1 MLQKVFLFFLKLT
14 ALFLISI
21 SSAYAASAPT
31 VANFS
36 PAESFIGEGFCF
48 NANFTNSSSDIGY
61 GPYYLLNLAPD
72 LTYQSATFSGLDLE
86 LVSSQTYDATE
97 TLNDP
102 ISGLPF
108 TGTEDGTLVA
118 LTIPV
123 GSVSNNQQP
132 LQVEVCLTVALDAEP
147 NILQTDAIGIVPGF
161 QFGDSATGTKGED
174 TIVGSADSNDFTPT
188 VIKYTISDSTAESEN
203 PPGPEW
209 TYPVV
214 AIADIASTR
223 TVAPITFPTIT
234 LPGNVKYEGPFSIVG
249 GTDCTISPDEAT
261 LAANSGVGN
270 DVDIN
275 ISCASGTGTNG
286 NSQDIRAEFDV
297 YITDTL
303 NAMTCDSNSAINSAK
318 HLVLRKS
325 VAGSGTPGSTVT
337 YTYAYQT
344 SEYID
349 GLNNFTVTDILQD
362 GISYSEFASNQI
374 QLSIQHNGSNSATTT
389 LNTNFTDS
397 GTSSTFEDA
406 DILAAIVAAGGSIGP
421 AESGTITYTAVIDQ
435 DYDNGQPVLTRDTIS
450 NDVTATYGL
459 SDASGAQGCFED
471 SSATVTIDDID
482 ISKNT
487 IGSSTVKPGD
497 IVQFQLTMEIPSG
510 DANNV
515 VLTDVLPLPVFTAT
529 DFPAATQTSSTP
541 YPGSASAGNF
551 IEYAGTSDYNGDF
564 TVTRDAG
571 SNSIN
576 IDFGNISTGTASSKN
591 IVINVYALAS
601 NEPYVDGLSLA
612 NLLNASTNNTAT
624 DNATNTTVAQIT
636 VRAPDVS
643 ITKTITSDTSD
654 LDAGDQIDYL
664 ITLENTGGAD
674 AFDVTLTDIFES
686 TIDASSCTVPVLTG
700 GSGGYSGDFSTGL
713 VLDDTLASGGGLGEA
728 GSGDETATLTFSC
741 NISSDIAAGTSID
754 NTASMSFAAGEGES
768 AFPTRESTIT
778 ATSIRA
784 SVVKTLV
791 STSETDSTSSD
802 SRDEL
807 AIGEI
812 ARFRIV
818 TALPEGLHSTVNL
831 RDLLPPELIYQDD
844 GSAKFG
850 FVGAGVSSSEIADP
864 GTCTYTLADSNASP
878 DCDITATNGSFSAGT
893 DPTFNLGTVTNS
905 DDDADEEYIVL
916 EINAVKVDGGNVNF
930 SNRGRYTDST
940 GNDTS
945 NSLNLKRVDP
955 TLTLSKDADNAG
967 GDAGDAITYTLT
979 ITAPASS
986 DSSAFDLS
994 LVDILPTEL
1003 IYESGTATYGA
1014 CDAATKSFDDSD
1026 PNGAGF
1032 SLTIDKLAANESCIF
1047 TYDANVS
1054 SAATPGQEITNNATL
1069 SWTSL
1074 DGSGSNLSGSSPGTE
1089 KTYQATN
1096 SATVTVELTT
1106 SEKSIVSTTFAHTSE
1121 AGSGTSSS
1129 ERSLSI
1135 GEEIKYRLV
1144 VTVPEGSA
1152 ENFIVR
1158 DNLPEGLEYV
1168 NNTAF
1173 VSLVSNG
1180 GLSSSLGAG
1189 LCAGGSQASTDP
1201 NVTPNCAITPNLGA
1215 SGNSVD
1221 FDMGDITNSDADS
1234 DLEYIVIEFSALVIN
1249 QLSNQQNVTLSNQ
1262 FEVLLSNIQNS
1273 VSNNMLANIL
1283 EPQLSLTS
1291 TTTPSSVDNRTNET
1305 PTFAWSLVLT
1315 NEGLAQAFQ
1324 IQDGDSGNWQVQLPS
1339 GVENITA
1346 LDVSSTGTVV
1356 DNTNLSTA
1364 ISSSD
1369 FTVSGADNNLLSI
1382 NRIFSMS
1389 PSATLT
1395 ITFNTNLQA
1404 TVKPGTTLT
1413 ANTDIDYAGQ
1423 QSGASAENVR
1433 NFADITTG
1441 TGNTPVTSTSAP
1453 LNNYRTQTATS
1464 VVTTTSTPVIGV
1476 AKELISNTFDPADG
1490 TFDIVYRF
1498 YVENSGDVALS
1509 NIQLTDDLAAT
1520 FNPIASGDINVTS
1533 ITSTDFTVDGT
1544 FDGISNTTL
1553 IDNTT
1558 PSDLAINETKT
1569 LDIAVTVSPGTDLN
1583 TYNNSTTAEAE
1594 SARDDT
1600 NTTNDTSVNG
1610 SDPDTAND
1618 GPDNDTSPTPVT
1630 FAVDPALG
1638 LAKSINGAI
1647 QNNADGTYT
1656 FNYQFNV
1663 KNTGDVNLTDL
1674 QVIDNLSTTFASAD
1688 SFSISTPTSADFTV
1702 NASFNGVGDT
1712 NLLAANQSLAVGDSG
1727 TINLEVTV
1735 TPGSTLTYNNSATTS
1750 ANSPNGTA
1758 NDTSDNGT
1766 DPETNNGNAAD
1777 DDATPVTFAE
1787 APAIGV
1793 AKTVSAGPTN
1803 NGDGTHT
1810 LTYSM
1815 VVKNTG
1821 DISLSNVQVVD
1832 DLTTTFSG
1840 ATFVVDAQSTGGT
1853 LTINNAFN
1861 GDGDKNLLAANQN
1874 LAVGA
1879 SETISLTVTVTP
1891 GTNLGPYNNS
1901 ATAGATSPSGAT
1913 VNDTSDN
1920 GTDPETNNGN
1930 AADDDATPVTFAEAP
1945 AIGVAKTVSAG
1956 PTNNGDGTHTLT
1968 YSMVVK
1974 NTGDISLS
1982 NVQVVDDLTTTFSG
1996 ATFVVDAK
2004 STGGTLTINNA
2015 FNGDGDKNLLAAN
2028 QNLAVGESETISLTV
2043 TVTPGTNLGP
2053 YNNSATAGAT
2063 SPSGATVNDT
2073 SDNGTD
2079 PETNNGNAA
2088 DDDATP
2094 VTFAEAPAIGVAKTI
2109 STGPTNNGDGTHTL
2123 TYSMVVKNTGDI
2135 SLSNVQVVDD
2145 LTTTF
2150 SGATFVVDAKSTGGT
2165 LTINNAFNGNSDKNL
2180 LAANQNLA
2188 VGESETISLTVT
2200 VTPGTNLGPYNNS
2213 ATAGATS
2220 PSGATVNDTS
2230 DNGTDPETNNGNAA
2244 DDDATP
2250 VTFAEAPA
2258 IGVAKT
2264 VSAGPTNNGDG
2275 THTLTYSMVVKNTG
2289 DISLSNVQVVDDL
2302 TTTFSGA
2309 TFVVDAKSTG
2319 GTLTINNA
2327 FNGDGDKNLLAANQN
2342 LAVGA
2347 SETISLT
2354 VTVTPGTNLGPYN
2367 NSATAEATSPSG
2379 ATVNDTSDNGTNPET
2394 NNGNGGLSDS
2404 TPVSFVENPAI
2415 GVAKSISAGPTNNSD
2430 GTYTLTYA
2438 LVVKNTGA
2446 INLSNVQVVDNLNTT
2461 FSGAT
2466 YVVDSKSTVGSLN
2479 INNAFNGDTDT
2490 NLLAAN
2496 QNLSVGA
2503 QDTISVTVTVTP
2515 GSNPTYSNSATGSGD
2530 SPSGASVSDIS
2541 DAGSDPESNNGAGG
2555 FDDATTVNFDESPAI
2570 GIAKRISSAVVN
2582 NNDGSYTL
2590 TYSMLVQNNGDIE
2603 LNSVQIIEDFAVT
2616 YPSPATVQVDNVV
2629 SNNFTVNPSFNG
2641 YSDKNLLSAN
2651 QTLTSGALAS
2661 SSATLDLTITIIP
2674 GANLGPYNNTAK
2686 VNGTSPSGAVISDD
2700 SDDGTDANGDNGDGN
2715 LATPT
2720 PVTFTEA
2727 PAIGIAKEIS
2737 GPVTNNEDGSYS
2749 LIYSIVVRNIGD
2761 VILSNVQVSEP
2772 LSTTFNGASFT
2783 LGTISSADLNINND
2797 FDGASDNN
2805 LLASAQSLAINT
2817 SATILV
2823 PVTITPGTNL
2833 GPYSNTAVATGES
2846 PSGDNVTDNSDNG
2859 SDPATN
2865 NGDAG
2870 NDDATVITFTEA
2882 PDIGIAKAM
2891 TGVSN
2896 LGDGRYQVN
2905 YQFNAKNT
2913 GDIVLNNVQV
2923 TENLANIFAD
2933 ANTFSVLS
2941 LSSTQ
2946 LTVNSGFDGSTDTN
2960 LLDLN
2965 QTLAASA
2972 TATIELSV
2980 IITPAGDLGPYNN
2993 SVSISSTSPSGDN
3006 FSDVSDN
3013 GTDPESNNGEG
3024 GLDDTTPVTFAEA
3037 PAIGIAKL
3045 LVAEPTNNNDG
3056 TYNLSYQLVVE
3067 NIGDISLSNV
3077 QIVEDLR
3084 ATFPAPATFVVNALS
3099 ANTLT
3104 VNADFDGES
3113 DSNILAANQS
3123 LAVAAKDTLL
3133 LQLTVT
3139 PGANLGPYNNTAVAS
3154 GQSPSGDDVNDNSDN
3169 GSNTSGDNGAG
3180 TNDDATPVTFTE
3192 APAIGVAK
3200 AMTNVTNNGDGSYA
3214 LTYTFNLKNT
3224 GDIAL
3229 ANVQV
3234 VDDLMATFQNQNI
3247 YTITSLSSASLM
3259 VNSAFNGDSDTN
3271 LLAANQSLVLGA
3283 SDIITLVL
3291 ELTPAGN
3298 LGPYNNSALA
3308 SGVSPSGN
3316 SIDDTSDNGID
3327 PEGNNGEGGLDD
3339 STPITFTEAPAIG
3352 IAKLLVAEPVN
3363 NSDGTYNL
3371 SYQLVVE
3378 NIGDISLSNVQIVED
3393 LRATFPAP
3401 ATFVVNA
3408 LSANTLTVN
3417 ADFDGESDSN
3427 ILAANQSL
3435 AVAAKDTLLL
3445 QLTVT
3450 PGANLGPYNNTAVAS
3465 GQSPS
3470 GDDVNDN
3477 SDNGSNTSGDN
3488 GAGTNDDA
3496 TPVTFTEAPAIGVA
3510 KAMTNVTNNGDGS
3523 YALTYTFNLKNT
3535 GDIALANVQV
3545 VDDLMATFQNQNIYT
3560 ITSLSSASL
3569 MVNSAFNGDSDT
3581 NLLAANQSLVLG
3593 ASDIIT
3599 LVLELTPAG
3608 NLGPYNNSAL
3618 ASGVSPSGNS
3628 IDDTSDNGI
3637 DPEGNNGEGGLDDS
3651 TPITFTEA
3659 PAIGIAK
3666 LLVAEPVNNSDGTY
3680 NLSYQLVVENIG
3692 DISLSNV
3699 QIVEDLRATFPAPA
3713 TFVVNALSA
3722 NTLTVNADFDGESD
3736 SNILAANQSLAV
3748 AAKDTLLLS
3757 LTVTP
3762 GTNLGPYNNTVVAS
3776 GQSPSGADVNDDSD
3790 NGANTIGDNGDGTD
3804 NDPTPVTFT
3813 EAPAIGVAKTVSGEI
3828 VPTVNGSVGNFDVP
3842 FALVIQNNGDVPL
3855 TNIQL
3860 VDDLSAQFGSAYV
3873 SVSEAAEITA
3883 STAEETPNLNTDFPA
3898 NLFDGISGR
3907 LMPGQSINISFTLE
3921 LNPGAEEAKGIIT
3934 NQAEALGTS
3943 TGGVEVNDLSDSGTN
3958 ASNNPA
3964 NGGDNPSAPG
3974 NSSGGTDDPTP
3985 FELPAGSLQGV
3996 VWIDADRNDALNEGE
4011 PLLINWTVQVTDT
4024 NGNIIAT
4031 ILTDENGFF
4040 SIENL
4045 PQGDYTVDFMTPNG
4059 TTFFSTVVYIP
4070 ANESVNVPV
4079 PVDPSGVVYDSIT
4092 RIPVANSLVSII
4104 NDAGTVLPDVCLL
4117 PNQQDQ
4123 ITGEDGYYFFLLFL
4137 GADPACQHNDIF
4149 TLVVTAPEEEYQP
4162 SHSNLIL
4169 PQAGVL
4175 DPTGQ
4180 QNPFALS
4187 NSATAPEIG
4196 DDTTYYMDFT
4206 LAQGDP
4212 DVINNHIPV
4221 DKIGVNPSMIR
4232 LTKSANTKQTLIGGL
4247 VRYNIQIENISEV
4260 DVENLTLIDYLP
4272 AGFTYVENSAYT
4284 NDADG
4289 EMQIT
4294 SKQPLTVSGIDVP
4307 AESTV
4312 EFVYILRVGA
4322 GVARGKH
4329 INRVSPYLGSA
4340 PIGNEATATVIVG
4353 ADPDFEE
4360 VTILGKVFDDRD
4372 SDNWQD
4378 SANASAVFIQ
4388 GGINESSYIA
4398 NSTFIIDAD
4407 GQRPLADASAPLNH
4421 GIDLGDLSGRSS
4433 EADKAS
4439 NHQIIIRQQLKDLA
4453 FTDNLTL
4460 TTAEGTHLTMSSQGK
4475 IVANPVGKMADG
4487 LTAQDLRIE
4496 RNITVLAN
4504 GNYQVDLVIQNQ
4516 GIQEIGIPGVRVAT
4530 VEGLYI
4536 ETDLHGRFH
4545 LEAVDVENLARG
4557 RNFYMKVDKATLPPE
4572 TVFVS
4577 ENPRVK
4583 RITQGLPARFDFAI
4597 QLAKQQLGG
4606 NEQHALVKLGELL
4619 FNENSA
4625 EINTEHKAWLT
4636 QMSNTI
4642 NQYQGGTIQ
4651 ITAQAHTQALAY
4663 ARANNTY
4670 QWLLPLIREDLQS
4683 SFSVELVEEVNGS
4696 FASIVNIA
4704 TQTQLGK
4711 ILFESDKSTIKAKYQ
4726 PLLDSIAKQ
4735 LVNAESGHLAIT
4747 GFADNSASE
4756 DYNLALGLRRAKA
4769 VFEQLKTRMPAEVW
4783 EKLTIKIQKLQI
4795 ENSMTEGK

>member
-601 NEPYVDGLSLA
+601 NEPYADGLSLA

-1840 ATFVVDAQSTGGT
+1840 ATFVVDA
-1853 LTINNAFN
+1853 
-1861 GDGDKNLLAANQN
+1861 
-1874 LAVGA
+1874 
-1879 SETISLTVTVTP
+1879 
-1891 GTNLGPYNNS
+1891 
-1901 ATAGATSPSGAT
+1901 
-1913 VNDTSDN
+1913 
-1920 GTDPETNNGN
+1920 
-1930 AADDDATPVTFAEAP
+1930 
-1945 AIGVAKTVSAG
+1945 
-1956 PTNNGDGTHTLT
+1956 
-1968 YSMVVK
+1968 
-1974 NTGDISLS
+1974 
-1982 NVQVVDDLTTTFSG
+1982 
-1996 ATFVVDAK
+1996 K

-2015 FNGDGDKNLLAAN
+2015 FNGDG
-2028 QNLAVGESETISLTV
+2028 
-2043 TVTPGTNLGP
+2043 
-2053 YNNSATAGAT
+2053 
-2063 SPSGATVNDT
+2063 
-2073 SDNGTD
+2073 
-2079 PETNNGNAA
+2079 
-2088 DDDATP
+2088 
-2094 VTFAEAPAIGVAKTI
+2094 
-2109 STGPTNNGDGTHTL
+2109 
-2123 TYSMVVKNTGDI
+2123 
-2135 SLSNVQVVDD
+2135 
-2145 LTTTF
+2145 
-2150 SGATFVVDAKSTGGT
+2150 
-2165 LTINNAFNGNSDKNL
+2165 DKNL

-2309 TFVVDAKSTG
+2309 TFVVDAQSTG

-3445 QLTVT
+3445 
-3450 PGANLGPYNNTAVAS
+3450 
-3465 GQSPS
+3465 
-3470 GDDVNDN
+3470 
-3477 SDNGSNTSGDN
+3477 
-3488 GAGTNDDA
+3488 
-3496 TPVTFTEAPAIGVA
+3496 
-3510 KAMTNVTNNGDGS
+3510 
-3523 YALTYTFNLKNT
+3523 
-3535 GDIALANVQV
+3535 
-3545 VDDLMATFQNQNIYT
+3545 
-3560 ITSLSSASL
+3560 
-3569 MVNSAFNGDSDT
+3569 
-3581 NLLAANQSLVLG
+3581 
-3593 ASDIIT
+3593 
-3599 LVLELTPAG
+3599 
-3608 NLGPYNNSAL
+3608 
-3618 ASGVSPSGNS
+3618 
-3628 IDDTSDNGI
+3628 
-3637 DPEGNNGEGGLDDS
+3637 
-3651 TPITFTEA
+3651 
-3659 PAIGIAK
+3659 
-3666 LLVAEPVNNSDGTY
+3666 
-3680 NLSYQLVVENIG
+3680 
-3692 DISLSNV
+3692 
-3699 QIVEDLRATFPAPA
+3699 
-3713 TFVVNALSA
+3713 
-3722 NTLTVNADFDGESD
+3722 
-3736 SNILAANQSLAV
+3736 
-3748 AAKDTLLLS
+3748 S

-4398 NSTFIIDAD
+4398 KSTFIIDAD

>member
-601 NEPYVDGLSLA
+601 NEPYADGLSLA

-1840 ATFVVDAQSTGGT
+1840 ATFVVDA
-1853 LTINNAFN
+1853 
-1861 GDGDKNLLAANQN
+1861 
-1874 LAVGA
+1874 
-1879 SETISLTVTVTP
+1879 
-1891 GTNLGPYNNS
+1891 
-1901 ATAGATSPSGAT
+1901 
-1913 VNDTSDN
+1913 
-1920 GTDPETNNGN
+1920 
-1930 AADDDATPVTFAEAP
+1930 
-1945 AIGVAKTVSAG
+1945 
-1956 PTNNGDGTHTLT
+1956 
-1968 YSMVVK
+1968 
-1974 NTGDISLS
+1974 
-1982 NVQVVDDLTTTFSG
+1982 
-1996 ATFVVDAK
+1996 
-2004 STGGTLTINNA
+2004 
-2015 FNGDGDKNLLAAN
+2015 
-2028 QNLAVGESETISLTV
+2028 
-2043 TVTPGTNLGP
+2043 
-2053 YNNSATAGAT
+2053 
-2063 SPSGATVNDT
+2063 
-2073 SDNGTD
+2073 
-2079 PETNNGNAA
+2079 
-2088 DDDATP
+2088 
-2094 VTFAEAPAIGVAKTI
+2094 
-2109 STGPTNNGDGTHTL
+2109 
-2123 TYSMVVKNTGDI
+2123 
-2135 SLSNVQVVDD
+2135 
-2145 LTTTF
+2145 
-2150 SGATFVVDAKSTGGT
+2150 KSTGGT

-2213 ATAGATS
+2213 ATAG
-2220 PSGATVNDTS
+2220 
-2230 DNGTDPETNNGNAA
+2230 
-2244 DDDATP
+2244 
-2250 VTFAEAPA
+2250 
-2258 IGVAKT
+2258 
-2264 VSAGPTNNGDG
+2264 
-2275 THTLTYSMVVKNTG
+2275 
-2289 DISLSNVQVVDDL
+2289 
-2302 TTTFSGA
+2302 
-2309 TFVVDAKSTG
+2309 
-2319 GTLTINNA
+2319 
-2327 FNGDGDKNLLAANQN
+2327 
-2342 LAVGA
+2342 
-2347 SETISLT
+2347 
-2354 VTVTPGTNLGPYN
+2354 
-2367 NSATAEATSPSG
+2367 ATSPSG

-3133 LQLTVT
+3133 L
-3139 PGANLGPYNNTAVAS
+3139 
-3154 GQSPSGDDVNDNSDN
+3154 
-3169 GSNTSGDNGAG
+3169 
-3180 TNDDATPVTFTE
+3180 
-3192 APAIGVAK
+3192 
-3200 AMTNVTNNGDGSYA
+3200 
-3214 LTYTFNLKNT
+3214 
-3224 GDIAL
+3224 
-3229 ANVQV
+3229 
-3234 VDDLMATFQNQNI
+3234 
-3247 YTITSLSSASLM
+3247 
-3259 VNSAFNGDSDTN
+3259 
-3271 LLAANQSLVLGA
+3271 
-3283 SDIITLVL
+3283 
-3291 ELTPAGN
+3291 
-3298 LGPYNNSALA
+3298 
-3308 SGVSPSGN
+3308 
-3316 SIDDTSDNGID
+3316 
-3327 PEGNNGEGGLDD
+3327 
-3339 STPITFTEAPAIG
+3339 
-3352 IAKLLVAEPVN
+3352 
-3363 NSDGTYNL
+3363 
-3371 SYQLVVE
+3371 
-3378 NIGDISLSNVQIVED
+3378 
-3393 LRATFPAP
+3393 
-3401 ATFVVNA
+3401 
-3408 LSANTLTVN
+3408 
-3417 ADFDGESDSN
+3417 
-3427 ILAANQSL
+3427 
-3435 AVAAKDTLLL
+3435 
-3445 QLTVT
+3445 
-3450 PGANLGPYNNTAVAS
+3450 
-3465 GQSPS
+3465 
-3470 GDDVNDN
+3470 
-3477 SDNGSNTSGDN
+3477 
-3488 GAGTNDDA
+3488 
-3496 TPVTFTEAPAIGVA
+3496 
-3510 KAMTNVTNNGDGS
+3510 
-3523 YALTYTFNLKNT
+3523 
-3535 GDIALANVQV
+3535 
-3545 VDDLMATFQNQNIYT
+3545 
-3560 ITSLSSASL
+3560 
-3569 MVNSAFNGDSDT
+3569 
-3581 NLLAANQSLVLG
+3581 
-3593 ASDIIT
+3593 
-3599 LVLELTPAG
+3599 
-3608 NLGPYNNSAL
+3608 
-3618 ASGVSPSGNS
+3618 
-3628 IDDTSDNGI
+3628 
-3637 DPEGNNGEGGLDDS
+3637 
-3651 TPITFTEA
+3651 
-3659 PAIGIAK
+3659 
-3666 LLVAEPVNNSDGTY
+3666 
-3680 NLSYQLVVENIG
+3680 
-3692 DISLSNV
+3692 
-3699 QIVEDLRATFPAPA
+3699 
-3713 TFVVNALSA
+3713 
-3722 NTLTVNADFDGESD
+3722 
-3736 SNILAANQSLAV
+3736 
-3748 AAKDTLLLS
+3748 S

-4398 NSTFIIDAD
+4398 KSTFIIDAD

-4696 FASIVNIA
+4696 FASIVNLSLIH
-4704 TQTQLGK
+4704 
-4711 ILFESDKSTIKAKYQ
+4711 I
-4726 PLLDSIAKQ
+4726 
-4735 LVNAESGHLAIT
+4735 
-4747 GFADNSASE
+4747 
-4756 DYNLALGLRRAKA
+4756 
-4769 VFEQLKTRMPAEVW
+4769 
-4783 EKLTIKIQKLQI
+4783 
-4795 ENSMTEGK
+4795 

>member
-601 NEPYVDGLSLA
+601 NEPYADGLSLA

-1840 ATFVVDAQSTGGT
+1840 ATFVVDA
-1853 LTINNAFN
+1853 
-1861 GDGDKNLLAANQN
+1861 
-1874 LAVGA
+1874 
-1879 SETISLTVTVTP
+1879 
-1891 GTNLGPYNNS
+1891 
-1901 ATAGATSPSGAT
+1901 
-1913 VNDTSDN
+1913 
-1920 GTDPETNNGN
+1920 
-1930 AADDDATPVTFAEAP
+1930 
-1945 AIGVAKTVSAG
+1945 
-1956 PTNNGDGTHTLT
+1956 
-1968 YSMVVK
+1968 
-1974 NTGDISLS
+1974 
-1982 NVQVVDDLTTTFSG
+1982 
-1996 ATFVVDAK
+1996 
-2004 STGGTLTINNA
+2004 
-2015 FNGDGDKNLLAAN
+2015 
-2028 QNLAVGESETISLTV
+2028 
-2043 TVTPGTNLGP
+2043 
-2053 YNNSATAGAT
+2053 
-2063 SPSGATVNDT
+2063 
-2073 SDNGTD
+2073 
-2079 PETNNGNAA
+2079 
-2088 DDDATP
+2088 
-2094 VTFAEAPAIGVAKTI
+2094 
-2109 STGPTNNGDGTHTL
+2109 
-2123 TYSMVVKNTGDI
+2123 
-2135 SLSNVQVVDD
+2135 
-2145 LTTTF
+2145 
-2150 SGATFVVDAKSTGGT
+2150 
-2165 LTINNAFNGNSDKNL
+2165 
-2180 LAANQNLA
+2180 
-2188 VGESETISLTVT
+2188 
-2200 VTPGTNLGPYNNS
+2200 
-2213 ATAGATS
+2213 
-2220 PSGATVNDTS
+2220 
-2230 DNGTDPETNNGNAA
+2230 
-2244 DDDATP
+2244 
-2250 VTFAEAPA
+2250 
-2258 IGVAKT
+2258 
-2264 VSAGPTNNGDG
+2264 
-2275 THTLTYSMVVKNTG
+2275 
-2289 DISLSNVQVVDDL
+2289 
-2302 TTTFSGA
+2302 
-2309 TFVVDAKSTG
+2309 KSTG

-3445 QLTVT
+3445 
-3450 PGANLGPYNNTAVAS
+3450 
-3465 GQSPS
+3465 
-3470 GDDVNDN
+3470 
-3477 SDNGSNTSGDN
+3477 
-3488 GAGTNDDA
+3488 
-3496 TPVTFTEAPAIGVA
+3496 
-3510 KAMTNVTNNGDGS
+3510 
-3523 YALTYTFNLKNT
+3523 
-3535 GDIALANVQV
+3535 
-3545 VDDLMATFQNQNIYT
+3545 
-3560 ITSLSSASL
+3560 
-3569 MVNSAFNGDSDT
+3569 
-3581 NLLAANQSLVLG
+3581 
-3593 ASDIIT
+3593 
-3599 LVLELTPAG
+3599 
-3608 NLGPYNNSAL
+3608 
-3618 ASGVSPSGNS
+3618 
-3628 IDDTSDNGI
+3628 
-3637 DPEGNNGEGGLDDS
+3637 
-3651 TPITFTEA
+3651 
-3659 PAIGIAK
+3659 
-3666 LLVAEPVNNSDGTY
+3666 
-3680 NLSYQLVVENIG
+3680 
-3692 DISLSNV
+3692 
-3699 QIVEDLRATFPAPA
+3699 
-3713 TFVVNALSA
+3713 
-3722 NTLTVNADFDGESD
+3722 
-3736 SNILAANQSLAV
+3736 
-3748 AAKDTLLLS
+3748 S

-4398 NSTFIIDAD
+4398 KSTFIIDAD

>member
-601 NEPYVDGLSLA
+601 NEPYADGLSLA

-1840 ATFVVDAQSTGGT
+1840 ATFVVDA
-1853 LTINNAFN
+1853 
-1861 GDGDKNLLAANQN
+1861 
-1874 LAVGA
+1874 
-1879 SETISLTVTVTP
+1879 
-1891 GTNLGPYNNS
+1891 
-1901 ATAGATSPSGAT
+1901 
-1913 VNDTSDN
+1913 
-1920 GTDPETNNGN
+1920 
-1930 AADDDATPVTFAEAP
+1930 
-1945 AIGVAKTVSAG
+1945 
-1956 PTNNGDGTHTLT
+1956 
-1968 YSMVVK
+1968 
-1974 NTGDISLS
+1974 
-1982 NVQVVDDLTTTFSG
+1982 
-1996 ATFVVDAK
+1996 
-2004 STGGTLTINNA
+2004 
-2015 FNGDGDKNLLAAN
+2015 
-2028 QNLAVGESETISLTV
+2028 
-2043 TVTPGTNLGP
+2043 
-2053 YNNSATAGAT
+2053 
-2063 SPSGATVNDT
+2063 
-2073 SDNGTD
+2073 
-2079 PETNNGNAA
+2079 
-2088 DDDATP
+2088 
-2094 VTFAEAPAIGVAKTI
+2094 
-2109 STGPTNNGDGTHTL
+2109 
-2123 TYSMVVKNTGDI
+2123 
-2135 SLSNVQVVDD
+2135 
-2145 LTTTF
+2145 
-2150 SGATFVVDAKSTGGT
+2150 
-2165 LTINNAFNGNSDKNL
+2165 
-2180 LAANQNLA
+2180 
-2188 VGESETISLTVT
+2188 
-2200 VTPGTNLGPYNNS
+2200 
-2213 ATAGATS
+2213 
-2220 PSGATVNDTS
+2220 
-2230 DNGTDPETNNGNAA
+2230 
-2244 DDDATP
+2244 
-2250 VTFAEAPA
+2250 
-2258 IGVAKT
+2258 
-2264 VSAGPTNNGDG
+2264 
-2275 THTLTYSMVVKNTG
+2275 
-2289 DISLSNVQVVDDL
+2289 
-2302 TTTFSGA
+2302 
-2309 TFVVDAKSTG
+2309 KSTG

-3133 LQLTVT
+3133 L
-3139 PGANLGPYNNTAVAS
+3139 
-3154 GQSPSGDDVNDNSDN
+3154 
-3169 GSNTSGDNGAG
+3169 
-3180 TNDDATPVTFTE
+3180 
-3192 APAIGVAK
+3192 
-3200 AMTNVTNNGDGSYA
+3200 
-3214 LTYTFNLKNT
+3214 
-3224 GDIAL
+3224 
-3229 ANVQV
+3229 
-3234 VDDLMATFQNQNI
+3234 
-3247 YTITSLSSASLM
+3247 
-3259 VNSAFNGDSDTN
+3259 
-3271 LLAANQSLVLGA
+3271 
-3283 SDIITLVL
+3283 
-3291 ELTPAGN
+3291 
-3298 LGPYNNSALA
+3298 
-3308 SGVSPSGN
+3308 
-3316 SIDDTSDNGID
+3316 
-3327 PEGNNGEGGLDD
+3327 
-3339 STPITFTEAPAIG
+3339 
-3352 IAKLLVAEPVN
+3352 
-3363 NSDGTYNL
+3363 
-3371 SYQLVVE
+3371 
-3378 NIGDISLSNVQIVED
+3378 
-3393 LRATFPAP
+3393 
-3401 ATFVVNA
+3401 
-3408 LSANTLTVN
+3408 
-3417 ADFDGESDSN
+3417 
-3427 ILAANQSL
+3427 
-3435 AVAAKDTLLL
+3435 
-3445 QLTVT
+3445 
-3450 PGANLGPYNNTAVAS
+3450 
-3465 GQSPS
+3465 
-3470 GDDVNDN
+3470 
-3477 SDNGSNTSGDN
+3477 
-3488 GAGTNDDA
+3488 
-3496 TPVTFTEAPAIGVA
+3496 
-3510 KAMTNVTNNGDGS
+3510 
-3523 YALTYTFNLKNT
+3523 
-3535 GDIALANVQV
+3535 
-3545 VDDLMATFQNQNIYT
+3545 
-3560 ITSLSSASL
+3560 
-3569 MVNSAFNGDSDT
+3569 
-3581 NLLAANQSLVLG
+3581 
-3593 ASDIIT
+3593 
-3599 LVLELTPAG
+3599 
-3608 NLGPYNNSAL
+3608 
-3618 ASGVSPSGNS
+3618 
-3628 IDDTSDNGI
+3628 
-3637 DPEGNNGEGGLDDS
+3637 
-3651 TPITFTEA
+3651 
-3659 PAIGIAK
+3659 
-3666 LLVAEPVNNSDGTY
+3666 
-3680 NLSYQLVVENIG
+3680 
-3692 DISLSNV
+3692 
-3699 QIVEDLRATFPAPA
+3699 
-3713 TFVVNALSA
+3713 
-3722 NTLTVNADFDGESD
+3722 
-3736 SNILAANQSLAV
+3736 
-3748 AAKDTLLLS
+3748 S

-4398 NSTFIIDAD
+4398 KSTFIIDAD

>member
-1 MLQKVFLFFLKLT
+1 MLQKVFLFFFKLT
-14 ALFLISI
+14 ALFFISI

-36 PAESFIGEGFCF
+36 RAESFIGEGFCF

-61 GPYYLLNLAPD
+61 GPYYLLQLSPD
-72 LTYQSATFSGLDLE
+72 LTYQSAKFSGLDLE

-108 TGTEDGTLVA
+108 TGTEGGTLVA

-123 GSVSNNQQP
+123 GSVSNSQQP
-132 LQVEVCLTVALDAEP
+132 LQVEICLTVALDAEP
-147 NILQTDAIGIVPGF
+147 NILQTNAIGIVPGF

-188 VIKYTISDSTAESEN
+188 VIKYTISDTTAESEN

-209 TYPVV
+209 TYPIV
-214 AIADIASTR
+214 AIADIASTA
-223 TVAPITFPTIT
+223 TVAPISFPTIT
-234 LPGNVKYEGPFSIVG
+234 LPGNVKYEGPFSIIG

-261 LAANSGVGN
+261 LAANSGIGN
-270 DVDIN
+270 DVDIT

-286 NSQDIRAEFDV
+286 NAQDIRAEFDV

-303 NAMTCDSNSAINSAK
+303 NSMTCDSNSAINSAK

-325 VAGSGTPGSTVT
+325 VTGSGTPGSTVT

-344 SEYID
+344 SEYIN

-389 LNTNFTDS
+389 LNANFTDS

-421 AESGTITYTAVIDQ
+421 AESGTVTYTAVIDQ

-459 SDASGAQGCFED
+459 SDASGAQGCFEG
-471 SSATVTIDDID
+471 SSANVTIDDID

-529 DFPAATQTSSTP
+529 DFPAATQTGSTP

-564 TVTRDAG
+564 TVTRDSG

-576 IDFGNISTGTASSKN
+576 IDFGNINTSSASSRN

-601 NEPYVDGLSLA
+601 NEPYADGLSLA

-2028 QNLAVGESETISLTV
+2028 QNLAVG
-2043 TVTPGTNLGP
+2043 
-2053 YNNSATAGAT
+2053 
-2063 SPSGATVNDT
+2063 
-2073 SDNGTD
+2073 
-2079 PETNNGNAA
+2079 
-2088 DDDATP
+2088 
-2094 VTFAEAPAIGVAKTI
+2094 
-2109 STGPTNNGDGTHTL
+2109 
-2123 TYSMVVKNTGDI
+2123 
-2135 SLSNVQVVDD
+2135 
-2145 LTTTF
+2145 
-2150 SGATFVVDAKSTGGT
+2150 
-2165 LTINNAFNGNSDKNL
+2165 
-2180 LAANQNLA
+2180 
-2188 VGESETISLTVT
+2188 
-2200 VTPGTNLGPYNNS
+2200 
-2213 ATAGATS
+2213 
-2220 PSGATVNDTS
+2220 
-2230 DNGTDPETNNGNAA
+2230 
-2244 DDDATP
+2244 
-2250 VTFAEAPA
+2250 
-2258 IGVAKT
+2258 
-2264 VSAGPTNNGDG
+2264 
-2275 THTLTYSMVVKNTG
+2275 
-2289 DISLSNVQVVDDL
+2289 
-2302 TTTFSGA
+2302 
-2309 TFVVDAKSTG
+2309 
-2319 GTLTINNA
+2319 
-2327 FNGDGDKNLLAANQN
+2327 
-2342 LAVGA
+2342 A

-3445 QLTVT
+3445 
-3450 PGANLGPYNNTAVAS
+3450 
-3465 GQSPS
+3465 
-3470 GDDVNDN
+3470 
-3477 SDNGSNTSGDN
+3477 
-3488 GAGTNDDA
+3488 
-3496 TPVTFTEAPAIGVA
+3496 
-3510 KAMTNVTNNGDGS
+3510 
-3523 YALTYTFNLKNT
+3523 
-3535 GDIALANVQV
+3535 
-3545 VDDLMATFQNQNIYT
+3545 
-3560 ITSLSSASL
+3560 
-3569 MVNSAFNGDSDT
+3569 
-3581 NLLAANQSLVLG
+3581 
-3593 ASDIIT
+3593 
-3599 LVLELTPAG
+3599 
-3608 NLGPYNNSAL
+3608 
-3618 ASGVSPSGNS
+3618 
-3628 IDDTSDNGI
+3628 
-3637 DPEGNNGEGGLDDS
+3637 
-3651 TPITFTEA
+3651 
-3659 PAIGIAK
+3659 
-3666 LLVAEPVNNSDGTY
+3666 
-3680 NLSYQLVVENIG
+3680 
-3692 DISLSNV
+3692 
-3699 QIVEDLRATFPAPA
+3699 
-3713 TFVVNALSA
+3713 
-3722 NTLTVNADFDGESD
+3722 
-3736 SNILAANQSLAV
+3736 
-3748 AAKDTLLLS
+3748 S

-4398 NSTFIIDAD
+4398 KSTFIIDAD

>member
-601 NEPYVDGLSLA
+601 NEPYADGLSLA

-1901 ATAGATSPSGAT
+1901 ATA
-1913 VNDTSDN
+1913 
-1920 GTDPETNNGN
+1920 
-1930 AADDDATPVTFAEAP
+1930 
-1945 AIGVAKTVSAG
+1945 
-1956 PTNNGDGTHTLT
+1956 
-1968 YSMVVK
+1968 
-1974 NTGDISLS
+1974 
-1982 NVQVVDDLTTTFSG
+1982 
-1996 ATFVVDAK
+1996 
-2004 STGGTLTINNA
+2004 
-2015 FNGDGDKNLLAAN
+2015 
-2028 QNLAVGESETISLTV
+2028 
-2043 TVTPGTNLGP
+2043 
-2053 YNNSATAGAT
+2053 
-2063 SPSGATVNDT
+2063 
-2073 SDNGTD
+2073 
-2079 PETNNGNAA
+2079 
-2088 DDDATP
+2088 
-2094 VTFAEAPAIGVAKTI
+2094 
-2109 STGPTNNGDGTHTL
+2109 
-2123 TYSMVVKNTGDI
+2123 
-2135 SLSNVQVVDD
+2135 
-2145 LTTTF
+2145 
-2150 SGATFVVDAKSTGGT
+2150 
-2165 LTINNAFNGNSDKNL
+2165 
-2180 LAANQNLA
+2180 
-2188 VGESETISLTVT
+2188 
-2200 VTPGTNLGPYNNS
+2200 
-2213 ATAGATS
+2213 
-2220 PSGATVNDTS
+2220 
-2230 DNGTDPETNNGNAA
+2230 
-2244 DDDATP
+2244 
-2250 VTFAEAPA
+2250 
-2258 IGVAKT
+2258 
-2264 VSAGPTNNGDG
+2264 
-2275 THTLTYSMVVKNTG
+2275 
-2289 DISLSNVQVVDDL
+2289 
-2302 TTTFSGA
+2302 
-2309 TFVVDAKSTG
+2309 
-2319 GTLTINNA
+2319 
-2327 FNGDGDKNLLAANQN
+2327 
-2342 LAVGA
+2342 
-2347 SETISLT
+2347 
-2354 VTVTPGTNLGPYN
+2354 
-2367 NSATAEATSPSG
+2367 EATSPSG

-3445 QLTVT
+3445 
-3450 PGANLGPYNNTAVAS
+3450 
-3465 GQSPS
+3465 
-3470 GDDVNDN
+3470 
-3477 SDNGSNTSGDN
+3477 
-3488 GAGTNDDA
+3488 
-3496 TPVTFTEAPAIGVA
+3496 
-3510 KAMTNVTNNGDGS
+3510 
-3523 YALTYTFNLKNT
+3523 
-3535 GDIALANVQV
+3535 
-3545 VDDLMATFQNQNIYT
+3545 
-3560 ITSLSSASL
+3560 
-3569 MVNSAFNGDSDT
+3569 
-3581 NLLAANQSLVLG
+3581 
-3593 ASDIIT
+3593 
-3599 LVLELTPAG
+3599 
-3608 NLGPYNNSAL
+3608 
-3618 ASGVSPSGNS
+3618 
-3628 IDDTSDNGI
+3628 
-3637 DPEGNNGEGGLDDS
+3637 
-3651 TPITFTEA
+3651 
-3659 PAIGIAK
+3659 
-3666 LLVAEPVNNSDGTY
+3666 
-3680 NLSYQLVVENIG
+3680 
-3692 DISLSNV
+3692 
-3699 QIVEDLRATFPAPA
+3699 
-3713 TFVVNALSA
+3713 
-3722 NTLTVNADFDGESD
+3722 
-3736 SNILAANQSLAV
+3736 
-3748 AAKDTLLLS
+3748 S

-4398 NSTFIIDAD
+4398 KSTFIIDAD

>member
-601 NEPYVDGLSLA
+601 NEPYADGLSLA

-1901 ATAGATSPSGAT
+1901 ATA
-1913 VNDTSDN
+1913 
-1920 GTDPETNNGN
+1920 
-1930 AADDDATPVTFAEAP
+1930 
-1945 AIGVAKTVSAG
+1945 
-1956 PTNNGDGTHTLT
+1956 
-1968 YSMVVK
+1968 
-1974 NTGDISLS
+1974 
-1982 NVQVVDDLTTTFSG
+1982 
-1996 ATFVVDAK
+1996 
-2004 STGGTLTINNA
+2004 
-2015 FNGDGDKNLLAAN
+2015 
-2028 QNLAVGESETISLTV
+2028 
-2043 TVTPGTNLGP
+2043 
-2053 YNNSATAGAT
+2053 
-2063 SPSGATVNDT
+2063 
-2073 SDNGTD
+2073 
-2079 PETNNGNAA
+2079 
-2088 DDDATP
+2088 
-2094 VTFAEAPAIGVAKTI
+2094 
-2109 STGPTNNGDGTHTL
+2109 
-2123 TYSMVVKNTGDI
+2123 
-2135 SLSNVQVVDD
+2135 
-2145 LTTTF
+2145 
-2150 SGATFVVDAKSTGGT
+2150 
-2165 LTINNAFNGNSDKNL
+2165 
-2180 LAANQNLA
+2180 
-2188 VGESETISLTVT
+2188 
-2200 VTPGTNLGPYNNS
+2200 
-2213 ATAGATS
+2213 
-2220 PSGATVNDTS
+2220 
-2230 DNGTDPETNNGNAA
+2230 
-2244 DDDATP
+2244 
-2250 VTFAEAPA
+2250 
-2258 IGVAKT
+2258 
-2264 VSAGPTNNGDG
+2264 
-2275 THTLTYSMVVKNTG
+2275 
-2289 DISLSNVQVVDDL
+2289 
-2302 TTTFSGA
+2302 
-2309 TFVVDAKSTG
+2309 
-2319 GTLTINNA
+2319 
-2327 FNGDGDKNLLAANQN
+2327 
-2342 LAVGA
+2342 
-2347 SETISLT
+2347 
-2354 VTVTPGTNLGPYN
+2354 
-2367 NSATAEATSPSG
+2367 EATSPSG

-3104 VNADFDGES
+3104 VNADFDGE
-3113 DSNILAANQS
+3113 N
-3123 LAVAAKDTLL
+3123 
-3133 LQLTVT
+3133 
-3139 PGANLGPYNNTAVAS
+3139 
-3154 GQSPSGDDVNDNSDN
+3154 
-3169 GSNTSGDNGAG
+3169 
-3180 TNDDATPVTFTE
+3180 
-3192 APAIGVAK
+3192 
-3200 AMTNVTNNGDGSYA
+3200 
-3214 LTYTFNLKNT
+3214 
-3224 GDIAL
+3224 
-3229 ANVQV
+3229 
-3234 VDDLMATFQNQNI
+3234 
-3247 YTITSLSSASLM
+3247 
-3259 VNSAFNGDSDTN
+3259 
-3271 LLAANQSLVLGA
+3271 
-3283 SDIITLVL
+3283 
-3291 ELTPAGN
+3291 
-3298 LGPYNNSALA
+3298 
-3308 SGVSPSGN
+3308 
-3316 SIDDTSDNGID
+3316 
-3327 PEGNNGEGGLDD
+3327 
-3339 STPITFTEAPAIG
+3339 
-3352 IAKLLVAEPVN
+3352 
-3363 NSDGTYNL
+3363 
-3371 SYQLVVE
+3371 
-3378 NIGDISLSNVQIVED
+3378 
-3393 LRATFPAP
+3393 
-3401 ATFVVNA
+3401 
-3408 LSANTLTVN
+3408 
-3417 ADFDGESDSN
+3417 DSN

-4398 NSTFIIDAD
+4398 KSTFIIDAD

>member
-601 NEPYVDGLSLA
+601 NEPYADGLSLA

-1920 GTDPETNNGN
+1920 GT
-1930 AADDDATPVTFAEAP
+1930 
-1945 AIGVAKTVSAG
+1945 
-1956 PTNNGDGTHTLT
+1956 
-1968 YSMVVK
+1968 
-1974 NTGDISLS
+1974 
-1982 NVQVVDDLTTTFSG
+1982 
-1996 ATFVVDAK
+1996 
-2004 STGGTLTINNA
+2004 
-2015 FNGDGDKNLLAAN
+2015 
-2028 QNLAVGESETISLTV
+2028 
-2043 TVTPGTNLGP
+2043 
-2053 YNNSATAGAT
+2053 
-2063 SPSGATVNDT
+2063 
-2073 SDNGTD
+2073 
-2079 PETNNGNAA
+2079 
-2088 DDDATP
+2088 
-2094 VTFAEAPAIGVAKTI
+2094 
-2109 STGPTNNGDGTHTL
+2109 
-2123 TYSMVVKNTGDI
+2123 
-2135 SLSNVQVVDD
+2135 
-2145 LTTTF
+2145 
-2150 SGATFVVDAKSTGGT
+2150 
-2165 LTINNAFNGNSDKNL
+2165 
-2180 LAANQNLA
+2180 
-2188 VGESETISLTVT
+2188 
-2200 VTPGTNLGPYNNS
+2200 
-2213 ATAGATS
+2213 
-2220 PSGATVNDTS
+2220 
-2230 DNGTDPETNNGNAA
+2230 
-2244 DDDATP
+2244 
-2250 VTFAEAPA
+2250 
-2258 IGVAKT
+2258 
-2264 VSAGPTNNGDG
+2264 
-2275 THTLTYSMVVKNTG
+2275 
-2289 DISLSNVQVVDDL
+2289 
-2302 TTTFSGA
+2302 
-2309 TFVVDAKSTG
+2309 
-2319 GTLTINNA
+2319 
-2327 FNGDGDKNLLAANQN
+2327 
-2342 LAVGA
+2342 
-2347 SETISLT
+2347 
-2354 VTVTPGTNLGPYN
+2354 
-2367 NSATAEATSPSG
+2367 
-2379 ATVNDTSDNGTNPET
+2379 NPET

-3445 QLTVT
+3445 
-3450 PGANLGPYNNTAVAS
+3450 
-3465 GQSPS
+3465 
-3470 GDDVNDN
+3470 
-3477 SDNGSNTSGDN
+3477 
-3488 GAGTNDDA
+3488 
-3496 TPVTFTEAPAIGVA
+3496 
-3510 KAMTNVTNNGDGS
+3510 
-3523 YALTYTFNLKNT
+3523 
-3535 GDIALANVQV
+3535 
-3545 VDDLMATFQNQNIYT
+3545 
-3560 ITSLSSASL
+3560 
-3569 MVNSAFNGDSDT
+3569 
-3581 NLLAANQSLVLG
+3581 
-3593 ASDIIT
+3593 
-3599 LVLELTPAG
+3599 
-3608 NLGPYNNSAL
+3608 
-3618 ASGVSPSGNS
+3618 
-3628 IDDTSDNGI
+3628 
-3637 DPEGNNGEGGLDDS
+3637 
-3651 TPITFTEA
+3651 
-3659 PAIGIAK
+3659 
-3666 LLVAEPVNNSDGTY
+3666 
-3680 NLSYQLVVENIG
+3680 
-3692 DISLSNV
+3692 
-3699 QIVEDLRATFPAPA
+3699 
-3713 TFVVNALSA
+3713 
-3722 NTLTVNADFDGESD
+3722 
-3736 SNILAANQSLAV
+3736 
-3748 AAKDTLLLS
+3748 S

-4398 NSTFIIDAD
+4398 KSTFIIDAD

>member
-601 NEPYVDGLSLA
+601 NEPYADGLSLA

-2028 QNLAVGESETISLTV
+2028 QNLAVG
-2043 TVTPGTNLGP
+2043 
-2053 YNNSATAGAT
+2053 
-2063 SPSGATVNDT
+2063 
-2073 SDNGTD
+2073 
-2079 PETNNGNAA
+2079 
-2088 DDDATP
+2088 
-2094 VTFAEAPAIGVAKTI
+2094 
-2109 STGPTNNGDGTHTL
+2109 
-2123 TYSMVVKNTGDI
+2123 
-2135 SLSNVQVVDD
+2135 
-2145 LTTTF
+2145 
-2150 SGATFVVDAKSTGGT
+2150 
-2165 LTINNAFNGNSDKNL
+2165 
-2180 LAANQNLA
+2180 
-2188 VGESETISLTVT
+2188 
-2200 VTPGTNLGPYNNS
+2200 
-2213 ATAGATS
+2213 
-2220 PSGATVNDTS
+2220 
-2230 DNGTDPETNNGNAA
+2230 
-2244 DDDATP
+2244 
-2250 VTFAEAPA
+2250 
-2258 IGVAKT
+2258 
-2264 VSAGPTNNGDG
+2264 
-2275 THTLTYSMVVKNTG
+2275 
-2289 DISLSNVQVVDDL
+2289 
-2302 TTTFSGA
+2302 
-2309 TFVVDAKSTG
+2309 
-2319 GTLTINNA
+2319 
-2327 FNGDGDKNLLAANQN
+2327 
-2342 LAVGA
+2342 A

-3133 LQLTVT
+3133 L
-3139 PGANLGPYNNTAVAS
+3139 
-3154 GQSPSGDDVNDNSDN
+3154 
-3169 GSNTSGDNGAG
+3169 
-3180 TNDDATPVTFTE
+3180 
-3192 APAIGVAK
+3192 
-3200 AMTNVTNNGDGSYA
+3200 
-3214 LTYTFNLKNT
+3214 
-3224 GDIAL
+3224 
-3229 ANVQV
+3229 
-3234 VDDLMATFQNQNI
+3234 
-3247 YTITSLSSASLM
+3247 
-3259 VNSAFNGDSDTN
+3259 
-3271 LLAANQSLVLGA
+3271 
-3283 SDIITLVL
+3283 
-3291 ELTPAGN
+3291 
-3298 LGPYNNSALA
+3298 
-3308 SGVSPSGN
+3308 
-3316 SIDDTSDNGID
+3316 
-3327 PEGNNGEGGLDD
+3327 
-3339 STPITFTEAPAIG
+3339 
-3352 IAKLLVAEPVN
+3352 
-3363 NSDGTYNL
+3363 
-3371 SYQLVVE
+3371 
-3378 NIGDISLSNVQIVED
+3378 
-3393 LRATFPAP
+3393 
-3401 ATFVVNA
+3401 
-3408 LSANTLTVN
+3408 
-3417 ADFDGESDSN
+3417 
-3427 ILAANQSL
+3427 
-3435 AVAAKDTLLL
+3435 
-3445 QLTVT
+3445 
-3450 PGANLGPYNNTAVAS
+3450 
-3465 GQSPS
+3465 
-3470 GDDVNDN
+3470 
-3477 SDNGSNTSGDN
+3477 
-3488 GAGTNDDA
+3488 
-3496 TPVTFTEAPAIGVA
+3496 
-3510 KAMTNVTNNGDGS
+3510 
-3523 YALTYTFNLKNT
+3523 
-3535 GDIALANVQV
+3535 
-3545 VDDLMATFQNQNIYT
+3545 
-3560 ITSLSSASL
+3560 
-3569 MVNSAFNGDSDT
+3569 
-3581 NLLAANQSLVLG
+3581 
-3593 ASDIIT
+3593 
-3599 LVLELTPAG
+3599 
-3608 NLGPYNNSAL
+3608 
-3618 ASGVSPSGNS
+3618 
-3628 IDDTSDNGI
+3628 
-3637 DPEGNNGEGGLDDS
+3637 
-3651 TPITFTEA
+3651 
-3659 PAIGIAK
+3659 
-3666 LLVAEPVNNSDGTY
+3666 
-3680 NLSYQLVVENIG
+3680 
-3692 DISLSNV
+3692 
-3699 QIVEDLRATFPAPA
+3699 
-3713 TFVVNALSA
+3713 
-3722 NTLTVNADFDGESD
+3722 
-3736 SNILAANQSLAV
+3736 
-3748 AAKDTLLLS
+3748 S

-4398 NSTFIIDAD
+4398 KSTFIIDAD

>member
-1901 ATAGATSPSGAT
+1901 ATA
-1913 VNDTSDN
+1913 
-1920 GTDPETNNGN
+1920 
-1930 AADDDATPVTFAEAP
+1930 
-1945 AIGVAKTVSAG
+1945 
-1956 PTNNGDGTHTLT
+1956 
-1968 YSMVVK
+1968 
-1974 NTGDISLS
+1974 
-1982 NVQVVDDLTTTFSG
+1982 
-1996 ATFVVDAK
+1996 
-2004 STGGTLTINNA
+2004 
-2015 FNGDGDKNLLAAN
+2015 
-2028 QNLAVGESETISLTV
+2028 
-2043 TVTPGTNLGP
+2043 
-2053 YNNSATAGAT
+2053 
-2063 SPSGATVNDT
+2063 
-2073 SDNGTD
+2073 
-2079 PETNNGNAA
+2079 
-2088 DDDATP
+2088 
-2094 VTFAEAPAIGVAKTI
+2094 
-2109 STGPTNNGDGTHTL
+2109 
-2123 TYSMVVKNTGDI
+2123 
-2135 SLSNVQVVDD
+2135 
-2145 LTTTF
+2145 
-2150 SGATFVVDAKSTGGT
+2150 
-2165 LTINNAFNGNSDKNL
+2165 
-2180 LAANQNLA
+2180 
-2188 VGESETISLTVT
+2188 
-2200 VTPGTNLGPYNNS
+2200 
-2213 ATAGATS
+2213 
-2220 PSGATVNDTS
+2220 
-2230 DNGTDPETNNGNAA
+2230 
-2244 DDDATP
+2244 
-2250 VTFAEAPA
+2250 
-2258 IGVAKT
+2258 
-2264 VSAGPTNNGDG
+2264 
-2275 THTLTYSMVVKNTG
+2275 
-2289 DISLSNVQVVDDL
+2289 
-2302 TTTFSGA
+2302 
-2309 TFVVDAKSTG
+2309 
-2319 GTLTINNA
+2319 
-2327 FNGDGDKNLLAANQN
+2327 
-2342 LAVGA
+2342 
-2347 SETISLT
+2347 
-2354 VTVTPGTNLGPYN
+2354 
-2367 NSATAEATSPSG
+2367 EATSPSG

-2882 PDIGIAKAM
+2882 PAIGIAKAM

-2941 LSSTQ
+2941 LSSAQ

-3077 QIVEDLR
+3077 QV
-3084 ATFPAPATFVVNALS
+3084 
-3099 ANTLT
+3099 
-3104 VNADFDGES
+3104 
-3113 DSNILAANQS
+3113 
-3123 LAVAAKDTLL
+3123 
-3133 LQLTVT
+3133 
-3139 PGANLGPYNNTAVAS
+3139 
-3154 GQSPSGDDVNDNSDN
+3154 
-3169 GSNTSGDNGAG
+3169 
-3180 TNDDATPVTFTE
+3180 
-3192 APAIGVAK
+3192 
-3200 AMTNVTNNGDGSYA
+3200 
-3214 LTYTFNLKNT
+3214 
-3224 GDIAL
+3224 
-3229 ANVQV
+3229 
-3234 VDDLMATFQNQNI
+3234 
-3247 YTITSLSSASLM
+3247 
-3259 VNSAFNGDSDTN
+3259 
-3271 LLAANQSLVLGA
+3271 
-3283 SDIITLVL
+3283 
-3291 ELTPAGN
+3291 
-3298 LGPYNNSALA
+3298 
-3308 SGVSPSGN
+3308 
-3316 SIDDTSDNGID
+3316 
-3327 PEGNNGEGGLDD
+3327 
-3339 STPITFTEAPAIG
+3339 
-3352 IAKLLVAEPVN
+3352 
-3363 NSDGTYNL
+3363 
-3371 SYQLVVE
+3371 
-3378 NIGDISLSNVQIVED
+3378 VED

-4059 TTFFSTVVYIP
+4059 TTFFSTVVSIP

-4398 NSTFIIDAD
+4398 KSTFIIDAD

-4572 TVFVS
+4572 TIFVS

-4696 FASIVNIA
+4696 FAPIVNIA

>member
-601 NEPYVDGLSLA
+601 NEPYADGLSLA

-2028 QNLAVGESETISLTV
+2028 QNLAVG
-2043 TVTPGTNLGP
+2043 
-2053 YNNSATAGAT
+2053 
-2063 SPSGATVNDT
+2063 
-2073 SDNGTD
+2073 
-2079 PETNNGNAA
+2079 
-2088 DDDATP
+2088 
-2094 VTFAEAPAIGVAKTI
+2094 
-2109 STGPTNNGDGTHTL
+2109 
-2123 TYSMVVKNTGDI
+2123 
-2135 SLSNVQVVDD
+2135 
-2145 LTTTF
+2145 
-2150 SGATFVVDAKSTGGT
+2150 
-2165 LTINNAFNGNSDKNL
+2165 
-2180 LAANQNLA
+2180 
-2188 VGESETISLTVT
+2188 
-2200 VTPGTNLGPYNNS
+2200 
-2213 ATAGATS
+2213 
-2220 PSGATVNDTS
+2220 
-2230 DNGTDPETNNGNAA
+2230 
-2244 DDDATP
+2244 
-2250 VTFAEAPA
+2250 
-2258 IGVAKT
+2258 
-2264 VSAGPTNNGDG
+2264 
-2275 THTLTYSMVVKNTG
+2275 
-2289 DISLSNVQVVDDL
+2289 
-2302 TTTFSGA
+2302 
-2309 TFVVDAKSTG
+2309 
-2319 GTLTINNA
+2319 
-2327 FNGDGDKNLLAANQN
+2327 
-2342 LAVGA
+2342 A

-3445 QLTVT
+3445 
-3450 PGANLGPYNNTAVAS
+3450 
-3465 GQSPS
+3465 
-3470 GDDVNDN
+3470 
-3477 SDNGSNTSGDN
+3477 
-3488 GAGTNDDA
+3488 
-3496 TPVTFTEAPAIGVA
+3496 
-3510 KAMTNVTNNGDGS
+3510 
-3523 YALTYTFNLKNT
+3523 
-3535 GDIALANVQV
+3535 
-3545 VDDLMATFQNQNIYT
+3545 
-3560 ITSLSSASL
+3560 
-3569 MVNSAFNGDSDT
+3569 
-3581 NLLAANQSLVLG
+3581 
-3593 ASDIIT
+3593 
-3599 LVLELTPAG
+3599 
-3608 NLGPYNNSAL
+3608 
-3618 ASGVSPSGNS
+3618 
-3628 IDDTSDNGI
+3628 
-3637 DPEGNNGEGGLDDS
+3637 
-3651 TPITFTEA
+3651 
-3659 PAIGIAK
+3659 
-3666 LLVAEPVNNSDGTY
+3666 
-3680 NLSYQLVVENIG
+3680 
-3692 DISLSNV
+3692 
-3699 QIVEDLRATFPAPA
+3699 
-3713 TFVVNALSA
+3713 
-3722 NTLTVNADFDGESD
+3722 
-3736 SNILAANQSLAV
+3736 
-3748 AAKDTLLLS
+3748 S

-4398 NSTFIIDAD
+4398 KSTFIIDAD

>member
-1901 ATAGATSPSGAT
+1901 ATA
-1913 VNDTSDN
+1913 
-1920 GTDPETNNGN
+1920 
-1930 AADDDATPVTFAEAP
+1930 
-1945 AIGVAKTVSAG
+1945 
-1956 PTNNGDGTHTLT
+1956 
-1968 YSMVVK
+1968 
-1974 NTGDISLS
+1974 
-1982 NVQVVDDLTTTFSG
+1982 
-1996 ATFVVDAK
+1996 
-2004 STGGTLTINNA
+2004 
-2015 FNGDGDKNLLAAN
+2015 
-2028 QNLAVGESETISLTV
+2028 
-2043 TVTPGTNLGP
+2043 
-2053 YNNSATAGAT
+2053 
-2063 SPSGATVNDT
+2063 
-2073 SDNGTD
+2073 
-2079 PETNNGNAA
+2079 
-2088 DDDATP
+2088 
-2094 VTFAEAPAIGVAKTI
+2094 
-2109 STGPTNNGDGTHTL
+2109 
-2123 TYSMVVKNTGDI
+2123 
-2135 SLSNVQVVDD
+2135 
-2145 LTTTF
+2145 
-2150 SGATFVVDAKSTGGT
+2150 
-2165 LTINNAFNGNSDKNL
+2165 
-2180 LAANQNLA
+2180 
-2188 VGESETISLTVT
+2188 
-2200 VTPGTNLGPYNNS
+2200 
-2213 ATAGATS
+2213 
-2220 PSGATVNDTS
+2220 
-2230 DNGTDPETNNGNAA
+2230 
-2244 DDDATP
+2244 
-2250 VTFAEAPA
+2250 
-2258 IGVAKT
+2258 
-2264 VSAGPTNNGDG
+2264 
-2275 THTLTYSMVVKNTG
+2275 
-2289 DISLSNVQVVDDL
+2289 
-2302 TTTFSGA
+2302 
-2309 TFVVDAKSTG
+2309 
-2319 GTLTINNA
+2319 
-2327 FNGDGDKNLLAANQN
+2327 
-2342 LAVGA
+2342 
-2347 SETISLT
+2347 
-2354 VTVTPGTNLGPYN
+2354 
-2367 NSATAEATSPSG
+2367 EATSPSG

-2882 PDIGIAKAM
+2882 PAIGIAKAM

-3045 LVAEPTNNNDG
+3045 LVAEPTNNN
-3056 TYNLSYQLVVE
+3056 
-3067 NIGDISLSNV
+3067 
-3077 QIVEDLR
+3077 
-3084 ATFPAPATFVVNALS
+3084 
-3099 ANTLT
+3099 
-3104 VNADFDGES
+3104 
-3113 DSNILAANQS
+3113 
-3123 LAVAAKDTLL
+3123 
-3133 LQLTVT
+3133 
-3139 PGANLGPYNNTAVAS
+3139 
-3154 GQSPSGDDVNDNSDN
+3154 
-3169 GSNTSGDNGAG
+3169 
-3180 TNDDATPVTFTE
+3180 
-3192 APAIGVAK
+3192 
-3200 AMTNVTNNGDGSYA
+3200 
-3214 LTYTFNLKNT
+3214 
-3224 GDIAL
+3224 
-3229 ANVQV
+3229 
-3234 VDDLMATFQNQNI
+3234 
-3247 YTITSLSSASLM
+3247 
-3259 VNSAFNGDSDTN
+3259 
-3271 LLAANQSLVLGA
+3271 
-3283 SDIITLVL
+3283 
-3291 ELTPAGN
+3291 
-3298 LGPYNNSALA
+3298 
-3308 SGVSPSGN
+3308 
-3316 SIDDTSDNGID
+3316 
-3327 PEGNNGEGGLDD
+3327 
-3339 STPITFTEAPAIG
+3339 
-3352 IAKLLVAEPVN
+3352 
-3363 NSDGTYNL
+3363 DGTYNL

-4059 TTFFSTVVYIP
+4059 TTFFSTVVSIP

-4398 NSTFIIDAD
+4398 KSTFIIDAD

-4795 ENSMTEGK
+4795 ENSMKEGK